1 MEVAKIPEHWEIAC
15 QRIGKTWMDRSTW
28 LITWRSSGRTSSL
41 LPTTLILN
49 RFPLRSLLCSE
60 HFVSTSEFNASS
72 SDSYSLT
79 VSQHNSLSSAD
90 FMAFILFDIK
100 WVPSSRVR
108 FVVSRSYFSGRSKR
122 HPAYRELISL
132 TNTCVALTTSLLHG
146 FFKCSTVTLSKTC

>member
-49 RFPLRSLLCSE
+49 RFPLRSLLCS
-60 HFVSTSEFNASS
+60 TSEFNASS

-79 VSQHNSLSSAD
+79 VSQQNSLSSAH

-108 FVVSRSYFSGRSKR
+108 FVLSRSYFSGRSKR
-122 HPAYRELISL
+122 HPAYRELVSL
-132 TNTCVALTTSLLHG
+132 TNTCVALATSLLHG
-146 FFKCSTVTLSKTC
+146 FFKCSTVTLSRTC